1 MSQIALDGIKVYIQF
16 LDEIAK
22 NGIQNEQHGLIFIY
36 NVGLHVIN
44 MDLLKWYSIHQVGH

>member
-1 MSQIALDGIKVYIQF
+1 MSQIALDGIKVCIQF